1 MRVRLKLSFLIL
13 ILIASF
19 VVSAAV
25 YFVLEAPLASIDR
38 EESYL
43 TALRT
48 AFLTEAAAA
57 QRLATVPFSESVPL
71 FKAANAQTTE
81 AFLEVQQ
88 LKVLPGLDPSIR
100 GSLETIEKLKTGVN
114 ESLLGFMDDISMVS
128 QVLDQL
134 PPTASAKATL
144 FDAYGE
150 MVSREAR
157 GDGSGAAGAAT
168 VRQWLGE
175 LNSLSQGF
183 EQSIGVI
190 DTQYS
195 SITAV
200 IRAIGFRSQLLSL
213 AVATFLIIVTAFL
226 ALLLAGRLVRSIS
239 AIGRNTLFLKEG
251 DLTHAFSV
259 HTHDE
264 IGALSD
270 NLNQFLDELREA
282 MHRIQQRSGENL
294 RMKNDLVAT
303 TEETSASVTQIGAN
317 AASIERSNTTLDDE
331 LLGADRAVDRIAG
344 SIEELHSQIQEQ
356 MTMVEQSTASVTQM
370 ISSITNVANIADR
383 RREATDRLV
392 TTVGEGG
399 RKILATFDGVAR
411 IAESVESIQD
421 ITGVIQGLSSQT
433 NLLAMNAA
441 IEAAHAGDAGRGFAV
456 VAEEIRKLA
465 EASAENSKEVAHN
478 LDAIVGSIAV
488 TDVASREMS
497 EAFRG
502 IEEETRSLKVSLE
515 EIFSNMGELRSGG
528 QQILEAMSV
537 LSSVS
542 GSVSSG
548 ANDISGN
555 ATAIRQTM
563 HRIQEVRSEL
573 RSGMMEI
580 AGGIREISDAV
591 QNVLHVAEQAGDVG
605 ERLNQDVSRFGTG

>member
-1 MRVRLKLSFLIL
+1 MRVRLKLSLLIL

-48 AFLTEAAAA
+48 AFLAEEAAA
-57 QRLATVPFSESVPL
+57 QRLATAPFSESVPL

-88 LKVLPGLDPSIR
+88 LKVLPRLDPSIR
-100 GSLETIEKLKTGVN
+100 ASLETIEKLKTGVN
-114 ESLLGFMDDISMVS
+114 ENLLGFMDEISMVS
-128 QVLDQL
+128 QILDQL
-134 PPTASAKATL
+134 PPSASANATL

-150 MVSREAR
+150 MVSRESH
-157 GDGSGAAGAAT
+157 GDGAGAAGAAT

-175 LNSLSQGF
+175 LTSLSHGF

-195 SITAV
+195 SITTV
-200 IRAIGFRSQLLSL
+200 IRAIGVRSQLLSL
-213 AVATFLIIVTAFL
+213 AVAAVLIIVTGFL
-226 ALLLAGRLVRSIS
+226 ALLLAGRLVRSITT
-239 AIGRNTLFLKEG
+239 IGRNTLFLKEG
-251 DLTHAFSV
+251 DLTHSFPV

-282 MHRIQQRSGENL
+282 MHRIQVTSGENM
-294 RMKNDLVAT
+294 RMKDDLVAT
-303 TEETSASVTQIGAN
+303 TEETSASVTQIGVH
-317 AASIERSNTTLDDE
+317 AASIEQSNITLDDE
-331 LLGADRAVDRIAG
+331 LLSADRSVDLIAG
-344 SIEELHSQIQEQ
+344 SIEVLDNQIQEQ
-356 MTMVEQSTASVTQM
+356 VTMVEQSTASVTQM

-399 RKILATFDGVAR
+399 GKILATFDGVAR
-411 IAESVESIQD
+411 ISNSIESIQD
-421 ITGVIQGLSSQT
+421 ITGVIQALSSQT
-433 NLLAMNAA
+433 DLLAMNAA
-441 IEAAHAGDAGRGFAV
+441 IEAAHAGEAGKGFAV
-456 VAEEIRKLA
+456 VADEIRKLA
-465 EASAENSKEVAHN
+465 EASAENSKEVARN
-478 LDAIVGSIAV
+478 LDTIVASIAV

-502 IEEETRSLKVSLE
+502 IEEETRNLRISLE
-515 EIFSNMGELRSGG
+515 EIFSSMGELRSGG
-528 QQILEAMSV
+528 QQILEAMTG
-537 LSSVS
+537 LRSVS
-542 GSVSSG
+542 TNVSSG
-548 ANDISGN
+548 ANDISEN
-555 ATAIRQTM
+555 ATSIRQTM
-563 HRIQEVRSEL
+563 HRIREVRTGL
-573 RSGMMEI
+573 RSGM
-580 AGGIREISDAV
+580 
-591 QNVLHVAEQAGDVG
+591 
-605 ERLNQDVSRFGTG
+605 T